1 LKKTAKEKCFG
12 EEKVG
17 ERFRSLFKE
26 AIIVEE
32 EGKLGQRSKLSLN
45 ITECLPSL

>member
-1 LKKTAKEKCFG
+1 LKKTAELARNG
-12 EEKVG
+12 EFWMREMVG

-32 EGKLGQRSKLSLN
+32 EEKLGQQSKLSLN
-45 ITECLPSL
+45 I

>member
-1 LKKTAKEKCFG
+1 MREM
-12 EEKVG
+12 VG

-26 AIIVEE
+26 AIIEEE
-32 EGKLGQRSKLSLN
+32 EGKLGQQSILSLN